1 MGKTST
7 DGLTGPASKLTRQG
21 ELGATL
27 LAQAALMLSSPPDS
41 QTTPGHTSHV
51 HSLAPRDPQVRQDP
65 LASQDL
71 QVPQVPLVP
80 PDHQD
85 HQEIQMLSHS
95 VENKRKRHFINLYVM
110 Y

>member
-1 MGKTST
+1 
-7 DGLTGPASKLTRQG
+7 
-21 ELGATL
+21 
-27 LAQAALMLSSPPDS
+27 MLSSPPDS

-51 HSLAPRDPQVRQDP
+51 HSLAPRDPQAPQGPQVRQDP

-95 VENKRKRHFINLYVM
+95 VENKRRRHFINLYVM